1 MDSPTHNEIL
11 ACVMSFKNNKAISY
25 DNIPSLLPNCSNF
38 VITPYL
44 QLFLQ
49 FIVDN
54 GIFFNKYKIARVAP
68 ISENGQR
75 KLTIFDQS
83 QF

>member
-11 ACVMSFKNNKAISY
+11 ARIMSFKNNKAISY
-25 DNIPSLLPNCSNF
+25 NTIPSLLSNCSKYA
-38 VITPYL
+38 ITPYL

-54 GIFFNKYKIARVAP
+54 GIFSNKHKIARVSP
-68 ISENGQR
+68 IYENGQR